1 MADLDNILIF
11 VKVAQYESISRAA
24 RSLGMP
30 ISTVSRRLSVLESQL
45 GATLLRRTTRRVIL
59 TAQGREYF
67 NECQEPLNL
76 LQDAERVL
84 TNAQKEP
91 EGLLRISVP
100 VMLGHPS
107 FLEFLSKF
115 LKVHPQI
122 RTDLYITNVFLDLIA
137 ENVDVAIRF
146 GDLKDS
152 SVVASRLG
160 ESIRYVVAAPEY
172 LKNRKPPNEP
182 ADLEQHDCVMLNAK
196 NNEADWDLTNGRR
209 KVRVHVSGSLS
220 SRDFNTVSTFV
231 YRSHGIGLLPST
243 YCEDALARGSL
254 VRLLPKWSSPSI
266 PVFAVY
272 PSRRFLPSR
281 LKLFLEALAEWKSPL
296 WTRD

>member
-30 ISTVSRRLSVLESQL
+30 ISTVSRRLSALESQL
-45 GATLLRRTTRRVIL
+45 GATLLRRTTRRVSL
-59 TAQGREYF
+59 TAQGRDYF

-100 VMLGHPS
+100 VMLGQPS
-107 FLEFLSKF
+107 FLEFLSTF
-115 LKVHPQI
+115 LKAHPQI
-122 RTDLYITNVFLDLIA
+122 RTDLYITNVFLDLVA

-152 SVVASRLG
+152 SVVAGRLG
-160 ESIRYVVAAPEY
+160 KSIRYVVAAPEY
-172 LKNRKPPNEP
+172 LKHRKPPSEP
-182 ADLEQHDCVMLNAK
+182 AELEQHNCVMLNAK
-196 NNEADWDLTNGRR
+196 NDEAAWDLISGRR
-209 KVRVHVSGSLS
+209 KLRVHVSGSIS

-231 YRSHGIGLLPST
+231 YRGHGIGLLPST
-243 YCEDALARGSL
+243 YCDEAIAQGTL
-254 VRLLPKWSSPSI
+254 VRLLPKWTSPPI

-272 PSRRFLPSR
+272 PSRKFLPSR
-281 LKLFLEALAEWKSPL
+281 LKLFLEALASWRSPL
-296 WTRD
+296 WTKD